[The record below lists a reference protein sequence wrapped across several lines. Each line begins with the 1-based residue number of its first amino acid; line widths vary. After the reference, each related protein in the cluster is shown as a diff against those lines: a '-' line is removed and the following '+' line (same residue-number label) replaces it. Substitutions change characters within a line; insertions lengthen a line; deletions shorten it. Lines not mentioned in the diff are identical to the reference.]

1 MSLLLLVTVSVLSL
15 IVGCSGTPK
24 PSPST
29 GKPLNSTDEQIF
41 VGDTVEKNYDPN
53 VIMKRAESF
62 FEKEDYPEAIIEYQ
76 HFLDLHAIHVL
87 APYAQYKLAESHFK
101 MVKSID
107 RDPDPIRKAKEAFE
121 RLLRSFPGSKYETE
135 ATARIRVCQDWMAQ
149 VHLFIGQFYYRRE
162 SYLAAAHRFAAILEE
177 FPEMDAV
184 ADALYYLAL
193 TYNELGAD
201 DWAHE
206 KLVALAER
214 FPNKYTKESKRLF
227 AQLNLK
233 RPADAVAVAK
243 AQPPTADAPSRSAG
257 GRVRL
262 FGQPTVNAAIAS
274 LQNSPNGS
282 LATKTTLCR
291 LGAWC

>member
-1 MSLLLLVTVSVLSL
+1 MSLFLLVAVSILSL
-15 IVGCSGTPK
+15 IVGCSSAPK
-24 PSPST
+24 PSTPT
-29 GKPLNSTDEQIF
+29 AKPLSGTDEQIF

-76 HFLDLHAIHVL
+76 HFLDLHAVHVL
-87 APYAQYKLAESHFK
+87 APYAQYRLAESHFK

-121 RLLRSFPGSKYETE
+121 KLLRDFPGSKYETE
-135 ATARIRVCQDWMAQ
+135 ATARVRACHDLMAQ
-149 VHLFIGQFYYRRE
+149 VHLFIGRFYYRRE
-162 SYLAAAHRFAAILEE
+162 AYLAAAHRFEAILEE
-177 FPEMDAV
+177 YPELGAA

-201 DWAHE
+201 DWARE
-206 KLVALAER
+206 KLVALGER

-227 AQLNLK
+227 AELNLK
-233 RPADAVAVAK
+233 RPVDAVAVAK
-243 AQPPTADAPSRSAG
+243 VQPPPADTPSPSAG
-257 GRVRL
+257 SRVRL
-262 FGQPTVNAAIAS
+262 PGQPTVNAALAS

-282 LATKTTLCR
+282 ISTNTTLCR
-291 LGAWC
+291 LGVWC